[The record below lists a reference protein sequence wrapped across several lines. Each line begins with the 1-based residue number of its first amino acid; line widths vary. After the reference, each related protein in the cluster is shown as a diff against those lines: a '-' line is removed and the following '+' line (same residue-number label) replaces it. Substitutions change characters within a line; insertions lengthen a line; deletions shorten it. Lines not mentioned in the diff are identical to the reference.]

1 MRRLAFPG
9 SVLPSCGPI
18 CVLMASR
25 KRGGPAQP
33 PNSQPIY
40 RQARHAEDPST
51 SGLQHSDARPVVLR
65 YPAPLLLCELEKRYK
80 RFLGDVRLPA
90 ASKAAA
96 PRAAAAA
103 ALGADEPP
111 VVVHVP
117 NTGPMTGLLD
127 ALPAPA
133 LLSKAPPGAKRKY
146 PLGLEWVWQGGGG
159 GDGGTWVGVHSAKAN
174 AMARALLE
182 AHLLD
187 EGLPAYASVHPGG
200 CGCLVWGGVYGW
212 VAQ

>member
-1 MRRLAFPG
+1 
-9 SVLPSCGPI
+9 
-18 CVLMASR
+18 
-25 KRGGPAQP
+25 
-33 PNSQPIY
+33 
-40 RQARHAEDPST
+40 
-51 SGLQHSDARPVVLR
+51 VVLR

-96 PRAAAAA
+96 PTAAAAV
-103 ALGADEPP
+103 GADEPP

-187 EGLPAYASVHPGG
+187 EELPAYESVHPGG
-200 CGCLVWGGVYGW
+200 CRLLGLGWGVWMGGPIGLAGAVAWLGVGCMDGWPNRAGGRGCLAWGGMYGW